1 MGTFERRIDVCVD
14 VCSNRWDGFCCILV
28 VERGAVCVGWLVG
41 SGLLQWC
48 YFLLHIIVDV
58 RRGGGVV
65 VSG

>member
-1 MGTFERRIDVCVD
+1 MYGCVQQSLGR
-14 VCSNRWDGFCCILV
+14 VFILV
-28 VERGAVCVGWLVG
+28 VERGVVCVGWLVG